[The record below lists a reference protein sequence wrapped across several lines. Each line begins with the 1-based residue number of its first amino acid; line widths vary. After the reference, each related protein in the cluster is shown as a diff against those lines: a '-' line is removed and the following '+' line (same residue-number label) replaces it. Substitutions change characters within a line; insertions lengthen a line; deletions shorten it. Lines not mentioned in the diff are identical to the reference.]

1 MNINEMAKEYI
12 KSTLVG
18 SSYIKECAYK
28 QGAKDVV
35 DLIEKCFDPSHDVVE
50 QLADVKLV
58 ISKLIT

>member
-12 KSTLVG
+12 RSTLAG

-35 DLIEKCFDPSHDVVE
+35 DLIEKWFDPST
-50 QLADVKLV
+50 
-58 ISKLIT
+58 IN

>member
-12 KSTLVG
+12 KSTLAG

-35 DLIEKCFDPSHDVVE
+35 YLIEKCFDPSHDVVE

>member
-12 KSTLVG
+12 RSTLAG

-28 QGAKDVV
+28 QGANDVV

-50 QLADVKLV
+50 QLADVKLI